1 MSASAAHAVPS
12 RSTASGCRSTSHSNP
27 PSKRQLMCMMWV
39 GPIRVE
45 TELLGGAE
53 SASETSPAADLGRTS
68 KWTTIL
74 NFYINLGADTL
85 SVGRVCSK
93 KLAIAAERYC
103 ADNVYG

>member
-53 SASETSPAADLGRTS
+53 SASETSPAADLGRNF
-68 KWTTIL
+68 KWTT
-74 NFYINLGADTL
+74 NLIFCISLVVDT
-85 SVGRVCSK
+85 SRIFFKMVAITSGRS
-93 KLAIAAERYC
+93 C
-103 ADNVYG
+103 ADDVYK